1 MRTKKKLSRPPGAA
15 GRVGLARALSKL
27 GFCSRSRAL
36 DLIQAG
42 RVRLNGSVT
51 KNPAS
56 PVRLGSD
63 RIHVHDRLLG
73 PAEKIYLVLNK
84 PRGIVTTA
92 SDEKGRATVYSLLPP
107 DSSWIAPVGRL
118 DQASEGLLLLTNDS
132 LWAAR
137 ITDPASQLDKTYHV
151 QVHAVAGPQLLES
164 LERGVELPRGE
175 VLKAKHARLLRSGK
189 KTPGSKWSWTRE
201 KTVRSVACST
211 RWESRSYG
219 SSASGSA
226 PCNSAIWP
234 KALTGNS
241 EPMKNATSIGHSPF
255 CGVNEKNHAYF
266 FALFLT
272 ISHESAE

>member
-175 VLKAKHARLLRSGK
+175 VLKAKHARLLRSG
-189 KTPGSKWSWTRE
+189 
-201 KTVRSVACST
+201 
-211 RWESRSYG
+211 
-219 SSASGSA
+219 
-226 PCNSAIWP
+226 
-234 KALTGNS
+234 
-241 EPMKNATSIGHSPF
+241 
-255 CGVNEKNHAYF
+255 EKNSWIEVVLDQGKNRQIRRMLD
-266 FALFLT
+266 ALGIEVLRLIRIRIGPLQLGDLAKGAHRQLRT
-272 ISHESAE
+272 DEKRDIDRALPVLRG